1 MGNKPSFSSRP
12 ARKGLVVL
20 VCLLLVLAF
29 VAAQCVVPP
38 APGQKKTVKISFI
51 GPLTGGNAGP
61 GLGGRNSFLLAVK
74 QRNEDPNTKYNYE
87 VEVIDDECKPDVGV
101 QAALKAASDPAVVA
115 GASHYCS
122 MVAISTAD
130 TFHNQGMPSM
140 VWGAVLPD
148 ITYGNDY
155 VEVTRVNG
163 TQINQ
168 NQVHAQM
175 MWDMGYRTVSILHDT
190 TDYGRGHLKYFSAAW
205 EALGGEILSVQGVN
219 VDQQDYTAELTKIK
233 AENPDFIYF
242 GGLTPS
248 GIPIRKQMVKL
259 GIESQF
265 NGTSGIKNEAF
276 NEALGPDAEG
286 VICFLEGAPI
296 DELPGGKAFLE
307 AYDAAGYEEPPEAYG
322 PFAYV
327 AGQLIIDA
335 IEKVGPDRA
344 KVAEELE
351 KNTKDRDTI
360 IGKVTFDEYG
370 QNIVPLITAY
380 VSQDGK
386 WVSWNKS
393 EYASGQR
400 SLVPPK

>member
-1 MGNKPSFSSRP
+1 MGSRF
-12 ARKGLVVL
+12 KSVL
-20 VCLLLVLAF
+20 KQSRTGFVLALTVLLVLSF
-29 VAAQCVVPP
+29 VLTQCG
-38 APGQKKTVKISFI
+38 PGGEKETVKVSFI

-61 GLGGRNSFLLAVK
+61 GMGGRNSFVLAV
-74 QRNEDPNTKYNYE
+74 QQANEDPDNKYNYE
-87 VEVIDDECKPDVGV
+87 VVEIDDECKPDVGV
-101 QAALKAASDPAVVA
+101 QAALKAASDPDVIA

-130 TFHNQGMPSM
+130 TFHNNGMPSM
-140 VWGAVLPD
+140 VWGAVLPA

-155 VEVTRVNG
+155 VEITRVNG

-168 NQVHAQM
+168 NEVHAKM
-175 MWDMGYRTVSILHDT
+175 MYDMGYRTVSILHDT
-190 TDYGRGHLKYFSAAW
+190 TDYGRGHLEYFSKSW
-205 EALGGEILSVQGVN
+205 EEVGGEIISVQGVN
-219 VDQQDYTAELTKIK
+219 IDQEDYTAELTKIK

-248 GIPIRKQMVKL
+248 GVSIRAQMVKL
-259 GIESQF
+259 GMTDTQF

-276 NEALGPDAEG
+276 NEALAADAEG
-286 VICFLEGAPI
+286 VICFLEGAPV
-296 DELPGGKAFLE
+296 DELPGGQKFLADYE
-307 AYDAAGYEEPPEAYG
+307 AAGFEQPPEAYG
-322 PFAYV
+322 AFAYT

-351 KNTKDRDTI
+351 NNTKDRDTI

-380 VSQDGK
+380 VSQDGQ
-386 WVSWNKS
+386 WVSWTKS
-393 EYASGQR
+393 EYASGAR

>member
-1 MGNKPSFSSRP
+1 
-12 ARKGLVVL
+12 
-20 VCLLLVLAF
+20 
-29 VAAQCVVPP
+29 
-38 APGQKKTVKISFI
+38 
-51 GPLTGGNAGP
+51 
-61 GLGGRNSFLLAVK
+61 
-74 QRNEDPNTKYNYE
+74 
-87 VEVIDDECKPDVGV
+87 
-101 QAALKAASDPAVVA
+101 
-115 GASHYCS
+115 

-130 TFHNQGMPSM
+130 TFHNNGMPSM

-155 VEVTRVNG
+155 VEITRVNG

-190 TDYGRGHLKYFSAAW
+190 TDYGRGHLKYFSESW
-205 EALGGEILSVQGVN
+205 EGLGGQILSVQGVN
-219 VDQQDYTAELTKIK
+219 IDQEDYTAELTKIK

-248 GIPIRKQMVKL
+248 GVSIRAQMVKL
-259 GIESQF
+259 EIDSQF

-276 NEALGPDAEG
+276 NEALSADAEG

-296 DELPGGKAFLE
+296 DELPGGQQFLADYE
-307 AYDAAGYEEPPEAYG
+307 AAGYEQPPEAYG
-322 PFAYV
+322 AFAYT
-327 AGQLIIDA
+327 AGQLIIEA

-344 KVAEELE
+344 KVADELE
-351 KNTKDRDTI
+351 NNTKDRDTI
-360 IGKVTFDEYG
+360 IGKVTFDDHG
-370 QNIVPLITAY
+370 QNIVPLITPY

-386 WVSWNKS
+386 WVSWAKS
-393 EYASGQR
+393 EYASGAR

>member
-1 MGNKPSFSSRP
+1 MSNKFSSSW
-12 ARKGLVVL
+12 KGLVL
-20 VCLLLVLAF
+20 LLCLLLVLGF
-29 VAAQCVVPP
+29 VAAQCTPG
-38 APGQKKTVKISFI
+38 AGQKETVKISFI

-61 GLGGRNSFLLAVK
+61 GLGGRNSFMLAVK
-74 QRNEDPNTKYNYE
+74 QKNEDPNTKYNYE
-87 VEVIDDECKPDVGV
+87 VVVIDDECKPDVGV
-101 QAALKAASDPAVVA
+101 QAALKAASDPEVVA

-155 VEVTRVNG
+155 VEITRVNG

-190 TDYGRGHLKYFSAAW
+190 TDYGRGHLKYFSEAW
-205 EALGGEILSVQGVN
+205 EGLGGEILSVQGVN

-233 AENPDFIYF
+233 AENPDFVYF

-248 GIPIRKQMVKL
+248 GIPIRKQMLKL
-259 GIESQF
+259 GIDSQF

-296 DELPGGKAFLE
+296 DELPGGQAFME
-307 AYDAAGYEEPPEAYG
+307 AYEAEGYEEPPEAYG
-322 PFAYV
+322 PFAYT
-327 AGQLIIDA
+327 AGQLIIEA

-344 KVAEELE
+344 KVAAELE
-351 KNTKDRDTI
+351 QSTKDRDTI

-370 QNIVPLITAY
+370 QNIVPLITPY
-380 VSQDGK
+380 VSQDGQ
-386 WVSWNKS
+386 WVSWNRS
-393 EYASGQR
+393 EYASGER